1 VQPDL
6 SLDFG
11 KRKAKKNKSQ
21 PRRWGTRRPGALLRA
36 KTEPDGVF
44 EKQVVKRKRKEKG
57 DKTEIKRNHPDA
69 TPQFA
74 SPNQLSEHGI
84 SFHQPMAPIKS
95 LFGFRVAR
103 VVMSEQG

>member
-1 VQPDL
+1 LVD
-6 SLDFG
+6 
-11 KRKAKKNKSQ
+11 KKQ
-21 PRRWGTRRPGALLRA
+21 RRRRQESAAQVDKDALGAFFSDKDQDA
-36 KTEPDGVF
+36 VF
-44 EKQVVKRKRKEKG
+44 EASHEAKEKGNG

-74 SPNQLSEHGI
+74 SPSQLSEHGI

-103 VVMSEQG
+103 VVMSEQD